1 MLLHGMLFCMYYLFF
16 KLFILYYINN
26 NFIFIRH
33 RLRLKHIQI
42 TFLPCFTHQMN
53 LFIGEIFKE
62 SDRFKQASAKA
73 IKIALYFKSSI
84 NKYFIDQLQT
94 LQKESYET
102 YIQIAIGNDTRWNSH
117 YECFRTL
124 LKSKGALQVYIIFI
138 LLLKY
143 LF

>member
-1 MLLHGMLFCMYYLFF
+1 
-16 KLFILYYINN
+16 
-26 NFIFIRH
+26 
-33 RLRLKHIQI
+33 
-42 TFLPCFTHQMN
+42 MN

-62 SDRFKQASAKA
+62 SDRFKQASTKA

-84 NKYFIDQLQT
+84 NKYFIGQLRT
-94 LQKESYET
+94 LQKESYGT

-124 LKSKGALQVYIIFI
+124 LKSKGALRVYIIFI